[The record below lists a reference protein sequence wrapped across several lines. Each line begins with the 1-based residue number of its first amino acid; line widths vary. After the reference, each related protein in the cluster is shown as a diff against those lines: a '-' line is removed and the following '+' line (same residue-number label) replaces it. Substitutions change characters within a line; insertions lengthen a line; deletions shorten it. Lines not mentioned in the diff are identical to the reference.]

1 MNNTTSKKL
10 FILVFLSIIL
20 GIYIPFFFVFV
31 NAEFLLLID
40 PKYLPFAFI
49 LGGIGGLSFA
59 KLFELIEKKLPIKTA
74 LILFSS
80 LISFVLMTIWGLYN
94 FTSLPKNILVFL
106 LYSWFWISSS
116 KVIMIFWKIPTLIF
130 DLSENKKYNSYISI
144 GEVFSAILVYLI
156 IIPIIENFNLFGR

>member
-1 MNNTTSKKL
+1 MNNSTSKKL
-10 FILVFLSIIL
+10 IILVFLSIIL

-31 NAEFLLLID
+31 NAEFLRLID

-59 KLFELIEKKLPIKTA
+59 KLFELIEKNLPIKTS

-94 FTSLPKNILVFL
+94 LTDVPKNILVFL

-130 DLSENKKYNSYISI
+130 DLSENKKYNSFIHSRRYKIS
-144 GEVFSAILVYLI
+144 
-156 IIPIIENFNLFGR
+156 